1 MKSLSVRVAAVLASA
16 VLLTTHAFAQSKGTI
31 GVSLLTRQHQFYRDL
46 EKGMK
51 EEADKQ
57 GFALQVVSSE
67 MDDQVQAT
75 QVDDFISK
83 KVDAMVL
90 CPSNSDTIKA
100 SIAKAKTAGIPV
112 FTADIA
118 AHGGDVVS
126 HVASDNIE
134 GGRLAAKALI
144 QALPDGGN
152 IAILNHPTVASVQ
165 DRTKGFREVM
175 DKNTKFKIEEDLPA
189 NGKRDKAMQVMQD
202 ILQKGKKIDGVFAIN
217 DDTALGALSAIQQA
231 NKKGI
236 VIVGYDATTEAKEKI
251 DAGEIYADAIQFPD
265 QIGKLTLQTIAKHLK
280 GEDVPAKIPV
290 PTGLYMKGG
299 KIVKAGEM
307 NGDSRK
313 PDATADKK

>member
-1 MKSLSVRVAAVLASA
+1 MKSLSVRVVAALACISS
-16 VLLTTHAFAQSKGTI
+16 LTTSAFAQSKGTI

-51 EEADKQ
+51 EEADKN
-57 GFALQVVSSE
+57 GFTLQIVSSE

-90 CPSNSDTIKA
+90 CPSNSDTIKT
-100 SIAKAKTAGIPV
+100 SISKAKAAGIPV

-118 AHGGDVVS
+118 AHGADVVS
-126 HVASDNIE
+126 HIASDNVE
-134 GGRLAAKALI
+134 GGRLAAKAI
-144 QALPDGGN
+144 IKALPDGGN

-165 DRTKGFREVM
+165 DRTKGFREII
-175 DKNTKFKIEEDLPA
+175 DKNSKFKIEEDLPA

-202 ILQKGKKIDGVFAIN
+202 ILQKGKKIDGVFGIN

-236 VIVGYDATTEAKEKI
+236 IIVGYDATTEAKEKI
-251 DAGEIYADAIQFPD
+251 DAGEMYADAIQFPD
-265 QIGKLTLQTIAKHLK
+265 QIGKITVQSIAKHLK
-280 GEDVPAKIPV
+280 GEDVPAKNPV

-299 KIVKAGEM
+299 KIIKAEEM
-307 NGDSRK
+307 K
-313 PDATADKK
+313 